1 MPHMYDYKLN
11 NAGTSP
17 FGRVKEERAVKL
29 AAKARPLMRGSAS
42 SLFSVREGQPHE
54 EVRERSQMGPSIGP
68 CGRARAGTG
77 TLGCGLWQWG
87 IDQHDRGRD
96 HHGRRDH
103 NRRSHDDGRTHDDSR
118 GHILL
123 DHCCRQVRSHSGLHH
138 LDEDS
143 GLFDVLIPA
152 FSKAYPQ
159 YNVKVVAVGS
169 GQALTLGQNGD
180 ADVLLV
186 HSPAAELTF
195 MSKGYGIDRK
205 AVMYNDFII
214 VGPASDP
221 AKIKGLTS
229 ATEAFAKIAA
239 AKALFFTRGDA
250 SGTNAAEL
258 ALWKAAKITP
268 SGSWYVKTG
277 QGMGQTLTI
286 TDQKGGYTLSDRA
299 TYLADKSSLRL
310 QILVQGDKALFNQY
324 HVITCKKAKNL
335 QGANDFMNWIVS
347 PDVQTN
353 VIGTY
358 GVAKYG
364 QQLFIPNA
372 GKVQ

>member
-1 MPHMYDYKLN
+1 MKMNPKSGWRAWALALAIVLVLAIALLAVGCGSTSTTTTGGATTTAGVTSTSSSTTTSVASSSTT
-11 NAGTSP
+11 NAGTTDL
-17 FGRVKEERAVKL
+17 VL
-29 AAKARPLMRGSAS
+29 ASTTSTK
-42 SLFSVREGQPHE
+42 
-54 EVRERSQMGPSIGP
+54 
-68 CGRARAGTG
+68 
-77 TLGCGLWQWG
+77 
-87 IDQHDRGRD
+87 
-96 HHGRRDH
+96 
-103 NRRSHDDGRTHDDSR
+103 
-118 GHILL
+118 
-123 DHCCRQVRSHSGLHH
+123 
-138 LDEDS
+138 DS

-152 FSKAYPQ
+152 FTKAYPQ

-195 MSKGYGIDRK
+195 MAGGYGIDRK

-229 ATEAFAKIAA
+229 ATEALAKIAA
-239 AKALFFTRGDA
+239 AKALFYTRGDA

-258 ALWKAAKITP
+258 ALWKAANITP

-299 TYLADKSSLRL
+299 TYLADKATLKL
-310 QILVQGDKALFNQY
+310 EILVEGDKALFNQY
-324 HVITCKKAKNL
+324 HVITCKKAKNI

-347 PDVQTN
+347 ADVQQN
-353 VIGTY
+353 VIATY

>member
-1 MPHMYDYKLN
+1 MNTRLGTGRTSWLPILAVALGLLVVLALAGCGGSSTTTTTGATTTAGVTTTVGATTTTGASSSTTSSPSTTV
-11 NAGTSP
+11 AGTTDLI
-17 FGRVKEERAVKL
+17 L
-29 AAKARPLMRGSAS
+29 ASTTSTK
-42 SLFSVREGQPHE
+42 
-54 EVRERSQMGPSIGP
+54 
-68 CGRARAGTG
+68 
-77 TLGCGLWQWG
+77 
-87 IDQHDRGRD
+87 
-96 HHGRRDH
+96 
-103 NRRSHDDGRTHDDSR
+103 
-118 GHILL
+118 
-123 DHCCRQVRSHSGLHH
+123 
-138 LDEDS
+138 DS

-152 FSKAYPQ
+152 FTKAYPQ

-186 HSPAAELTF
+186 HSPAAETTF

-239 AKALFFTRGDA
+239 AKALFYTRGDA

-258 ALWKAAKITP
+258 ALWKAARIIPT
-268 SGSWYVKTG
+268 GSWYVKTG

-286 TDQKGGYTLSDRA
+286 TDQKNGYTLSDRA
-299 TYLADKSSLRL
+299 TYLADKGSLKL
-310 QILVQGDKALFNQY
+310 EILVEGDKALFNQY
-324 HVITCKKAKNL
+324 HVITCKNAKNL

-347 PDVQTN
+347 ADVQKN
-353 VIGTY
+353 IIGTY
-358 GVAKYG
+358 GVDKYG
-364 QQLFIPNA
+364 QQLFVPNA
-372 GKVQ
+372 GQVK

>member
-1 MPHMYDYKLN
+1 MKMNPKSGWRAWALALAIVLVLAIALLAVGCGSTSTTTTGGATTTAGVTSTSN
-11 NAGTSP
+11 STITSAASSSTTKAGTTDL
-17 FGRVKEERAVKL
+17 VL
-29 AAKARPLMRGSAS
+29 ASTTSTK
-42 SLFSVREGQPHE
+42 
-54 EVRERSQMGPSIGP
+54 
-68 CGRARAGTG
+68 
-77 TLGCGLWQWG
+77 
-87 IDQHDRGRD
+87 
-96 HHGRRDH
+96 
-103 NRRSHDDGRTHDDSR
+103 
-118 GHILL
+118 
-123 DHCCRQVRSHSGLHH
+123 
-138 LDEDS
+138 DS

-152 FSKAYPQ
+152 FTKAYPQ

-195 MSKGYGIDRK
+195 MAGGYGIDRK
-205 AVMYNDFII
+205 AVMYKDFIV

-221 AKIKGLTS
+221 AKVKGLTS

-239 AKALFFTRGDA
+239 AKALFYTRGDA

-258 ALWKAAKITP
+258 VLWKAANITP

-286 TDQKGGYTLSDRA
+286 ADQKSGYTLADRA
-299 TYLADKSSLRL
+299 TYLANKASLKL
-310 QILVQGDKALFNQY
+310 AILVEGDKALFNQY
-324 HVITCKKAKNL
+324 HVITCKKAKNI

-347 PDVQTN
+347 ADVQQN
-353 VIGTY
+353 VIATY
-358 GVAKYG
+358 GVTKYG

>member
-1 MPHMYDYKLN
+1 MKRHL
-11 NAGTSP
+11 S
-17 FGRVKEERAVKL
+17 
-29 AAKARPLMRGSAS
+29 
-42 SLFSVREGQPHE
+42 
-54 EVRERSQMGPSIGP
+54 
-68 CGRARAGTG
+68 
-77 TLGCGLWQWG
+77 
-87 IDQHDRGRD
+87 
-96 HHGRRDH
+96 DH
-103 NRRSHDDGRTHDDSR
+103 NRAGLLALAVVLGIVAVLLVVGCGGGSSTSTTAGVTTTAGVSTTAGVTTTSSGGSSSTTVGSKSDL
-118 GHILL
+118 ILA
-123 DHCCRQVRSHSGLHH
+123 STTSTK
-138 LDEDS
+138 DS

-152 FSKAYPQ
+152 FTKAYPQ

-195 MSKGYGIDRK
+195 MSNGYGIDRK

-229 ATEAFAKIAA
+229 ATAAFAKIAA

-258 ALWKAAKITP
+258 ALWKAANIAP

-286 TDQKGGYTLSDRA
+286 TDQKDGYTLSDRA
-299 TYLADKSSLRL
+299 TYLADKSSLKL

-324 HVITCKKAKNL
+324 HVITCKKAKNV

-347 PDVQTN
+347 PDVQKN

-358 GVAKYG
+358 GVTKYG

-372 GKVQ
+372 GTAQ